1 MNNAPN
7 VPARARELQRWLT
20 ENELDSTDTALA
32 LFVFVFISLS
42 HSPLAVAAISL
53 SYLIG
58 NKQGKKETFYSGK
71 QIGYRDGIKEGLK
84 QGSRHAEKTK
94 MHGTFAVATIALF
107 LGLLLGFR
115 VARAIYQT

>member
-1 MNNAPN
+1 MDNPPNAP
-7 VPARARELQRWLT
+7 ARRRDLQRWLT
-20 ENELDSTDTALA
+20 ENELDSTDTVLV

-71 QIGYRDGIKEGLK
+71 QIGYREGIKEGLK
-84 QGSRHAEKTK
+84 QGSRHAAKTN
-94 MHGTFAVATIALF
+94 MQGILTNATVGFF
-107 LGLLLGFR
+107 LGLLFGFR
-115 VARAIYQT
+115 VARAIYKA